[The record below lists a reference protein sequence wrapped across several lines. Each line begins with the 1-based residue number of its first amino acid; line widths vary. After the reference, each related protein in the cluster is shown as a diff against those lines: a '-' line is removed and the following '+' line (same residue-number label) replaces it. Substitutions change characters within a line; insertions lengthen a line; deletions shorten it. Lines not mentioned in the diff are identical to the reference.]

1 MRRPGITEEKG
12 IIAWFAANHVAANLL
27 MLFIIVAGL
36 ISAMTIRKETQPEFE
51 LNMISVRVAYLG
63 AAPQEVEEG
72 VVIKVEEA
80 VQDVSGIKR
89 IRSTAREGVGQVT
102 IEVELDADFNEVL
115 SEIKTRVDAI
125 STFPGLTEKPVVSK
139 IEPDNPVVMIAIHGD
154 LDAFARKAIAQNVRD
169 ELMQLP
175 EVNQVQYL
183 GDRPYE
189 ISIEVSEQTL
199 RKYGLT
205 MSEISQAVKNSSID
219 LPGGTIKS
227 DGGDILLRTKGQ
239 VYTGGDFGQL
249 VLRTFPDGTRLT
261 LNDIATI
268 NDGFVENDGYG
279 RFDGR
284 PTATLR
290 VLARGQQNE
299 LETAAAVRRYIDR
312 KIEELPAGVKMDTW
326 IDLSK
331 YLEGRLSMMVD
342 NMVMG
347 AILVF
352 VVLSLFLRMKVAFWV
367 IVGLPICFLGALWL
381 MPTWPVT
388 INTISLF
395 GFIIVLGIVVD
406 DAIIIGESIYT
417 TIRKD
422 GHTLDNVIHGAHR
435 VAIPATFGVLT
446 TIAAFGPL
454 MFVGGMVAPFFEAMA
469 FVVMLCLMFSLVESK
484 LILPAHLV
492 HASIPVVD
500 EDDLFR
506 PQRSIPLRERPGR
519 AFLKIQRHVQ
529 HGLFAT
535 IHSYYKPLL
544 EKAIDNRG
552 VTVAT
557 FVAVL
562 IVTFGLMASGIA
574 RVVVFPELASDF
586 MQVTLEMESGTASA
600 ARNAA
605 VDKIEGTIL
614 DMNEEFVR
622 ENPDSLPIM
631 QHLGA
636 FTRGDTG
643 AILFLEIPMDTSR
656 PYEMKQ
662 ISEMWRE
669 AVGEIPGLKELTFND
684 AGHIGGGPPLS
695 FRLSGANYETLEAA
709 AAELVLELANYEG
722 VFDITNTA
730 TAGGDE
736 IKLKI
741 KPEAEALGLTM
752 SSLGRQVRQAFY
764 GEEAQRIQRGKD
776 ELKVMVRYP
785 IEERKSVADLENM
798 RIRTPSGDEVPFQS
812 VAELSFDKGYSR
824 ISRLNRERTI
834 TVSANINPEMVEPQ
848 EIIQSVSTEFI
859 PELVSRHPG
868 VRYGLEGAS
877 QEQNEFLFDL
887 GIAFIA
893 ALFLIYAL
901 IAIPLHSYSQPLIIM
916 SVIPFGLIGAVAG
929 HVMMGMA
936 ISMFSMFGLIALAGV
951 VVNDSLIMVD
961 FINKARI
968 KGIPM
973 REAVIQSGTLRFR
986 AIVLTSFTTAAGL
999 MPILLETSSQAQ
1011 FVIPTAISISFGIVF
1026 ATFITLFLIPSLYML
1041 QEDGFAWARGVRN
1054 WIAGGSVGDK
1064 ATDKPAA

>member
-63 AAPQEVEEG
+63 AAPLEVEEG

-115 SEIKTRVDAI
+115 SEVKTRVDAI

-299 LETAAAVRRYIDR
+299 LETAAAVRRYIDL
-312 KIEELPAGVKMDTW
+312 KTEQLPAGVKMDTW

-492 HASIPVVD
+492 HASIPDVD

-506 PQRSIPLRERPGR
+506 PQRRIPLRERPGR

-535 IHSYYKPLL
+535 IHNYYKPLL

-586 MQVTLEMESGTASA
+586 MQVSLEMESGTASA

-605 VDKIEGTIL
+605 VDKIESTIL

-631 QHLGA
+631 HHLGA

-643 AILFLEIPMDTSR
+643 AILFLEIPMDTNR

-709 AAELVLELANYEG
+709 AAELVVELANYEG